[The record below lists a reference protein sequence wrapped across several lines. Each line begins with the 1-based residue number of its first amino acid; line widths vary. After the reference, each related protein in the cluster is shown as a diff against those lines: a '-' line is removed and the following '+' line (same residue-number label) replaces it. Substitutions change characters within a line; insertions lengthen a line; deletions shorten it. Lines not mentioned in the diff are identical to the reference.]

1 MAGTRGRKF
10 SARAAAAK
18 ALSEVDVSKANTAEV
33 LGRYISW
40 SDNHALVTELVFGT
54 VRNMGLIDLL
64 IEKVSGRGTGG
75 VDKMSLAV
83 LRVGF
88 YEFIYVAQSPS
99 YAVINEA
106 VNTAKQL
113 GRSKSSGFVNAV
125 MRNLQ
130 RLIVSGLNDSD
141 ARPSVD
147 VIITAPGRGVQLT
160 DKILPNPCSKGSD
173 YLAAVFSLPLFV
185 VEEWV
190 SEYGFE
196 KALQIC
202 LASNR
207 RPAVYAWPN
216 LKKITFQKLAEYF
229 EKEKVEF
236 EQFEKQGG
244 LKLLSHSSPA
254 DLPGYDQGLFYVQDP
269 TAHKTAV
276 VLIEQL
282 MGDGDKGLKVLD
294 MCAAPGT
301 KTIQLAAGLGKGSI
315 VFATDKNAE
324 RLAKVEEN
332 VARLGLDNV
341 RVIPYEDVSQEN
353 TELPGLD
360 AVLADVPCL
369 NTGVLAR
376 RVENR
381 YRLTKSGIGKITVLQ
396 KQILEKGCTLVKP
409 GGTVCYSTCSVQKS
423 ENSELVAGFVRNFT
437 DFSLEKEVLSLPQWM
452 SPNSDGGYF
461 SLIRRKVL

>member
-1 MAGTRGRKF
+1 MAGTRGRNF

-18 ALSEVDVSKANTAEV
+18 AISEVDVSKPNTAEV

-83 LRVGF
+83 LRTGF
-88 YEFIYVAQSPS
+88 YEYLYVAQSPS

-130 RLIVSGLNDSD
+130 RLIVSCLDGSD

-147 VIITAPGRGVQLT
+147 VIITSPGTGVQLT
-160 DKILPNPCSKGSD
+160 DKILPDPGQKGGQ
-173 YLAAVFSLPLFV
+173 YLAAVFSLPVFLA
-185 VEEWV
+185 EEWV
-190 SEYGFE
+190 NEYGFE
-196 KALQIC
+196 KALNIC

-207 RPAVYAWPN
+207 RPGVYVWPN
-216 LKKITFQKLAEYF
+216 VKNTTYKELANLL
-229 EKEKVEF
+229 EKESVALEVY
-236 EQFEKQGG
+236 EKEGAI
-244 LKLLSHSSPA
+244 KLEGHRNTA
-254 DLPGYDQGLFYVQDP
+254 DLPGYEQGLFYVQDP
-269 TAHKTAV
+269 TAHKALA

-282 MGDGDKGLKVLD
+282 MGNGDKGLKVLD

-301 KTIQLAAGLGKGSI
+301 KTVQLAAELGDKCT
-315 VFATDKNAE
+315 VYATDKNAG

-332 VARLGLDNV
+332 IARLGLRNV
-341 RVIPYEDVSQEN
+341 RVIPYEAVSTEN
-353 TELPGLD
+353 TQLNRLD
-360 AVLADVPCL
+360 AVLADVPCS

-376 RVENR
+376 RVESR
-381 YRLTKSGIGKITVLQ
+381 FRLSKSGIGKITVLQ
-396 KQILEKGCTLVKP
+396 KQILEKACTLVKP
-409 GGTVCYSTCSVQKS
+409 GGLLYYSTCSICKE
-423 ENSELVAGFVRNFT
+423 ENSGVVEGFVRDNT
-437 DFSLEKEVLSLPQWM
+437 DFSIINEVLTLPQWS

-461 SLIRRKVL
+461 SLIQRKVL